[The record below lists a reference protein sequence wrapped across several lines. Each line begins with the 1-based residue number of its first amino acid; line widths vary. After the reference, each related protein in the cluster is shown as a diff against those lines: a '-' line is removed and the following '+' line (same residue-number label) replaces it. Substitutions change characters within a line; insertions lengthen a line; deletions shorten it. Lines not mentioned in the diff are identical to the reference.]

1 MAYSGLTVL
10 LFCAGAGIDV
20 MHGQGLQFFLRG
32 TCCLASIAAS
42 FIPFTRWISMS
53 GRQDETFELKSP
65 EDYFFSGAVG
75 EFVEVRCHD
84 LIHMI
89 P

>member
-1 MAYSGLTVL
+1 MVYRGLTAL

-20 MHGQGLQFFLRG
+20 MAGQGLQFCLRG
-32 TCCLASIAAS
+32 SCCLASVALS
-42 FIPFTRWISMS
+42 FHFVTQISMS

-75 EFVEVRCHD
+75 EHVEVACHD